1 MTRTVG
7 IYLFDGMEVLDFA
20 GPYEVFAAAAHVHSR
35 LSPGS
40 PAAFSIITI
49 AGQPG
54 TVEARGGLVI
64 QPGYDISRHP
74 AVDVLVVPGGIVSA
88 ETRRDEVIA
97 WVRETARAATIAAS
111 VCSGAF
117 FLARAGLLDGKR
129 ATTHWADID
138 ELASGYP
145 RIAVQ
150 RDTRWVDLGQ
160 IVTSAGVSAG
170 IDMSLHLVSRLAG
183 EELAAQT
190 ARNMEY
196 HWRSKP

>member
-1 MTRTVG
+1 VTCTVG
-7 IYLFDGMEVLDFA
+7 IYAFDGMELLDFA
-20 GPYEVFAAAAHVHSR
+20 GPYEVFAAAAHVQSR
-35 LSPGS
+35 LTPGA
-40 PAAFSIITI
+40 PEAFTVITI
-49 AGQPG
+49 AGRPG

-74 AVDVLVVPGGIVSA
+74 AVEVLIVPGGIVSA
-88 ETRRDEVIA
+88 ETRRDEVIS

-138 ELASGYP
+138 DLASEYP
-145 RIAVQ
+145 QVTVQ

-170 IDMSLHLVSRLAG
+170 IDMSLHLVSRLTG
-183 EELAAQT
+183 TELALQT

-196 HWRSKP
+196 SWRQVP